1 MKKELFKSTLIY
13 LKNNYLWR
21 HDKNYIRVIFIITVC
36 SGVAFANC
44 NSRHPW
50 LAASFVKTWQFY
62 VLTRC
67 FIGVY
72 MSTPLEE
79 YLSSCNGKPNAAMCS
94 YVANLQQVAEIGPE
108 IAASIVNEL
117 ENQRSHLKLVA
128 SENYCS
134 LNVQAAMGNL
144 LTDKYAEGYP
154 EHRYYGGC
162 VNIDAV
168 ENTAAR
174 EAEKLFGAEYAYVQP
189 HSGADTNLV
198 AYWAILSAKV
208 ETPTLEELGVK
219 SLNDLTAEQFD
230 MLRKRFGNQR
240 LMGLD
245 YSCGGHLTHGYRM
258 NVSARMFESHPYG
271 VEEDTGLLDYD
282 KIEKQAMEVKPLI
295 LLAGYSA
302 YPRKINFKRFRD
314 IADKCGAVLMVDMA
328 HFAGLVAGKAFTDD
342 YDPVK
347 WADIV
352 TTTTHKTLRGP
363 RGALILCKKEYAD
376 YVNKGCPMV
385 LGGPLGHVMAAKAI
399 ALKEANTPAYR
410 EYAGN
415 VVKNAQA
422 LAEACKSLGMP
433 LQTGG
438 TDNHLMLA
446 DVTVYG
452 LTGKQAEAALFN
464 CGITANANALPYDKN
479 GAWWTSGIRIGTPG
493 LTTLGFNTEDMKE
506 VASIIDFVLKGTKPG
521 LTKDGKP
528 AKGKI
533 NLDPKVQEE
542 AKKRVNKLL
551 SAHVLYPEL
560 DLDFLKKEF
569 VK

>member
-1 MKKELFKSTLIY
+1 
-13 LKNNYLWR
+13 
-21 HDKNYIRVIFIITVC
+21 
-36 SGVAFANC
+36 
-44 NSRHPW
+44 
-50 LAASFVKTWQFY
+50 
-62 VLTRC
+62 
-67 FIGVY
+67 
-72 MSTPLEE
+72 MSSPLEN
-79 YLSSCNGKPNAAMCS
+79 YLSSCNGKINTAMTA
-94 YVANLQQVAEIGPE
+94 YVANLEQVAKVSPE
-108 IAASIVNEL
+108 IASSIVNEL
-117 ENQRSHLKLVA
+117 ENQRTHLKLVA

-134 LNVQAAMGNL
+134 LSVQAAMGNL

-168 ENTAAR
+168 ENLAAR
-174 EAEKLFGAEYAYVQP
+174 EAEKLFGADYAYVQP

-198 AYWAILSAKV
+198 AYWAILSKKV

-219 SLNDLTAEQFD
+219 SLGELTDEQFD
-230 MLRKRFGNQR
+230 SLRKKFGNQR

-271 VEEDTGLLDYD
+271 VDKETGLLDYD
-282 KIEKQAMEVKPLI
+282 AIEKQAMEVKPLI
-295 LLAGYSA
+295 LLTGFSA
-302 YPRKINFKRFRD
+302 YPRKINFKRFRE

-328 HFAGLVAGKAFTDD
+328 HFAGLVAGKVFTDD

-363 RGALILCKKEYAD
+363 RGALILCKAEYAD

-399 ALKEANTPAYR
+399 ALKEANTDAYR
-410 EYAGN
+410 QWASN
-415 VVKNAQA
+415 VVKNAKA
-422 LAEACKSLGMP
+422 LAEGCIAHGMP

-438 TDNHLMLA
+438 TENHLMLV
-446 DVTVYG
+446 DVTCYG
-452 LTGKQAEAALFN
+452 LTGKQAEAALFK

-479 GAWWTSGIRIGTPG
+479 GAWWTSGIRIGTPA
-493 LTTLGFNTEDMKE
+493 LTTLGMNENDMKE
-506 VASIIDFVLKGTKPG
+506 VSDIIDFVLKGTKPG
-521 LTKDGKP
+521 LTKEGKP

-533 NLDPKVQEE
+533 EISDETV
-542 AKKRVNKLL
+542 AKARERVNALL
-551 SAHVLYPEL
+551 ASHVLYPEL

>member
-1 MKKELFKSTLIY
+1 MSSPLE
-13 LKNNYLWR
+13 NYL
-21 HDKNYIRVIFIITVC
+21 
-36 SGVAFANC
+36 
-44 NSRHPW
+44 
-50 LAASFVKTWQFY
+50 ASA
-62 VLTRC
+62 
-67 FIGVY
+67 
-72 MSTPLEE
+72 
-79 YLSSCNGKPNAAMCS
+79 NGKPNAAMTA
-94 YVANLQQVAEIGPE
+94 YVANLQQVAQVGPD

-174 EAEKLFGAEYAYVQP
+174 EAEALFGADYAYVQP

-198 AYWAILSAKV
+198 AYWAILSKKV

-219 SLNDLTAEQFD
+219 SLGDLTDEQFD

-271 VEEDTGLLDYD
+271 VDRETGLLDYD
-282 KIEKQAMEVKPLI
+282 AIEKQAMEVKPLI
-295 LLAGYSA
+295 LLTGFSA
-302 YPRKINFKRFRD
+302 YPRKINFRRFRE

-328 HFAGLVAGKAFTDD
+328 HFAGLVAGKVLTDD
-342 YDPVK
+342 FDPVK
-347 WADIV
+347 WADVV

-363 RGALILCKKEYAD
+363 RGAMILCKAEYAD

-399 ALKEANTPAYR
+399 AFKEARTPAYQ
-410 EYAGN
+410 EYAHN

-422 LAEACKSLGMP
+422 LADACKSKGMI

-438 TDNHLMLA
+438 TENHLMLV
-446 DVTVYG
+446 DVTTYG
-452 LTGKQAEAALFN
+452 LTGKQAEAALFK
-464 CGITANANALPYDKN
+464 CGVTANANALPYDKN

-493 LTTLGFNTEDMKE
+493 LTTLGMGVEEMKE
-506 VASIIDFVLKGTKPG
+506 VAEIIDLVLKGTKPG

-533 NLDPKVQEE
+533 ELDPAVE
-542 AKKRVNKLL
+542 AEGKKRVQTLL
-551 SAHVLYPEL
+551 HKFALYPEL

>member
-1 MKKELFKSTLIY
+1 
-13 LKNNYLWR
+13 
-21 HDKNYIRVIFIITVC
+21 
-36 SGVAFANC
+36 
-44 NSRHPW
+44 
-50 LAASFVKTWQFY
+50 
-62 VLTRC
+62 
-67 FIGVY
+67 
-72 MSTPLEE
+72 MSSPLEN
-79 YLSSCNGKPNAAMCS
+79 YLSSCGRKPNAAMCA
-94 YVANLQQVAEIGPE
+94 YVANLQTVSEVAPD
-108 IAASIVNEL
+108 IASSVVNEI

-134 LNVQAAMGNL
+134 LSVQAAMGNL

-162 VNIDAV
+162 VNVDAV
-168 ENTAAR
+168 ESTAAK
-174 EAEKLFGAEYAYVQP
+174 EAMELFGADYAYVQP

-230 MLRKRFGNQR
+230 MLRHKFGNQK

-245 YSCGGHLTHGYRM
+245 YSCGGHLTHGYKM

-271 VEEDTGLLDYD
+271 VNPETGLLDYD
-282 KIEKQAMEVKPLI
+282 AIEKQAMEVKPLI
-295 LLAGYSA
+295 LLTGFSA
-302 YPRKINFKRFRD
+302 YPRKIDFKRFRA

-328 HFAGLVAGKAFTDD
+328 HFAGLVAGKVFTGD

-363 RGALILCKKEYAD
+363 RGAIILCKKEFEE

-385 LGGPLGHVMAAKAI
+385 LGGPLPHVMAAKAV
-399 ALKEANTPAYR
+399 AFKEAKTPSYQAW
-410 EYAGN
+410 AAQ
-415 VVKNAQA
+415 VVKNAQT
-422 LAEACKSLGMP
+422 LAESLKGYGVP

-438 TDNHLMLA
+438 TDNHLMLC

-452 LTGKQAEAALFN
+452 LTGKQAEAALFA

-479 GAWWTSGIRIGTPG
+479 GAWWTSGVRLGTPA
-493 LTTLGFNTEDMKE
+493 LTKLGMNENDMKE
-506 VASIIDFVLKGTKPG
+506 VASIVDYVLKNTKPG
-521 LTKDGKP
+521 LTKEGKP

-533 NLDPKVQEE
+533 DISDETISE
-542 AKKRVNKLL
+542 ARKRVNALL

-569 VK
+569 VNA

>member
-1 MKKELFKSTLIY
+1 
-13 LKNNYLWR
+13 
-21 HDKNYIRVIFIITVC
+21 
-36 SGVAFANC
+36 
-44 NSRHPW
+44 
-50 LAASFVKTWQFY
+50 
-62 VLTRC
+62 
-67 FIGVY
+67 
-72 MSTPLEE
+72 MSTPLEN
-79 YLSSCNGKPNAAMCS
+79 YLASCGGKPNAAMTA
-94 YVANLQQVAEIGPE
+94 YVANLQQVAAVGSD
-108 IAASIVNEL
+108 IAASVVNEL

-134 LNVQAAMGNL
+134 LNVQSAMGNL

-174 EAEKLFGAEYAYVQP
+174 EAEALFGADYAYVQP

-219 SLNDLTAEQFD
+219 SLGELTDAQFD
-230 MLRKRFGNQR
+230 ELRKKFGNQK

-271 VEEDTGLLDYD
+271 VSKETGLLDYD
-282 KIEKQAMEVKPLI
+282 AIEKQAMEVKPLI
-295 LLAGYSA
+295 LLTGYSA
-302 YPRKINFKRFRD
+302 YPRKINFKRFRE

-328 HFAGLVAGKAFTDD
+328 HFAGLVAGKVFEGD

-363 RGALILCKKEYAD
+363 RGAMILCKKEFAD

-399 ALKEANTPAYR
+399 AFKEARTPAYQ
-410 EYAGN
+410 EYAHN
-415 VVKNAQA
+415 VVKNAAA
-422 LAEACKSLGMP
+422 LAEACQSKGMV

-438 TDNHLMLA
+438 TENHLMLV
-446 DVTVYG
+446 DVTTYG
-452 LTGKQAEAALFN
+452 LTGKQAEAALFK
-464 CGITANANALPYDKN
+464 CGVTANANALPYDKN

-493 LTTLGFNTEDMKE
+493 LTTLGMGTEEMKE
-506 VASIIDFVLKGTKPG
+506 VAEIIDLVLKGTKPG
-521 LTKDGKP
+521 LTKEGKP

-533 NLDPKVQEE
+533 ELDPSVE
-542 AKKRVNKLL
+542 AEGKKRVQALL
-551 SAHVLYPEL
+551 GKFVLYPEL

>member
-1 MKKELFKSTLIY
+1 
-13 LKNNYLWR
+13 
-21 HDKNYIRVIFIITVC
+21 
-36 SGVAFANC
+36 
-44 NSRHPW
+44 
-50 LAASFVKTWQFY
+50 
-62 VLTRC
+62 
-67 FIGVY
+67 
-72 MSTPLEE
+72 MSTPLEN
-79 YLSSCNGKPNAAMCS
+79 YLANCGGKPTAAMCS
-94 YVANLQQVAEIGPE
+94 YVANLQQVSEAGPD
-108 IAASIVNEL
+108 IAAAIVSEI

-162 VNIDAV
+162 VNIDTV
-168 ENTAAR
+168 ENIAAH
-174 EAEKLFGAEYAYVQP
+174 EAEALFGADYAYVQP

-230 MLRKRFGNQR
+230 MLRKRFGNQK

-245 YSCGGHLTHGYRM
+245 YSCGGHLTHGYKM

-271 VEEDTGLLDYD
+271 VDKETGLLDYD
-282 KIEKQAMEVKPLI
+282 AIEKQAMEIKPLI
-295 LLAGYSA
+295 LLTGYSA
-302 YPRKINFKRFRD
+302 YPRKINFRRFRE

-328 HFAGLVAGKAFTDD
+328 HFAGLVAGKVFEGD

-363 RGALILCKKEYAD
+363 RGAMILCKKEFED

-385 LGGPLGHVMAAKAI
+385 LGGPLGHIMAAKAI
-399 ALKEANTPAYR
+399 AFKEARTPAYQ
-410 EYAGN
+410 EYAHN

-422 LAEACKSLGMP
+422 LALSCMAHGMP

-438 TDNHLMLA
+438 TDNHLMLV

-452 LTGKQAEAALFN
+452 LTGKQAEAALFQ
-464 CGITANANALPYDKN
+464 CGVTANANALPYDKN

-493 LTTLGFNTEDMKE
+493 LTTLGMNEDDMKE
-506 VASIIDFVLKGTKPG
+506 VADIIDFVLKGTKPG
-521 LTKDGKP
+521 VTKDGKP

-533 NLDPKVQEE
+533 VLDPEVQTKARE
-542 AKKRVNKLL
+542 RVNALL
-551 SAHVLYPEL
+551 HKHVLYPEL

>member
-1 MKKELFKSTLIY
+1 
-13 LKNNYLWR
+13 
-21 HDKNYIRVIFIITVC
+21 
-36 SGVAFANC
+36 
-44 NSRHPW
+44 
-50 LAASFVKTWQFY
+50 
-62 VLTRC
+62 
-67 FIGVY
+67 

-79 YLSSCNGKPNAAMCS
+79 YLTLCGGKPNASMCA
-94 YVANLQQVAEIGPE
+94 YVANLQQVASVDSK

-134 LNVQAAMGNL
+134 LAVQAAMGNL

-168 ENTAAR
+168 ENNAAR
-174 EAEKLFGAEYAYVQP
+174 EAEKLFGADYAYVQP

-219 SLNDLTAEQFD
+219 SLAELKDEQFD

-271 VEEDTGLLDYD
+271 VDETTGLLDYD
-282 KIEKQAMEVKPLI
+282 KIERQAMEVKPLI

-302 YPRKINFKRFRD
+302 YPRAINFRRFRE

-328 HFAGLVAGKAFTDD
+328 HFAGLVAGKVFTDD
-342 YDPVK
+342 FDPVK

-363 RGALILCKKEYAD
+363 RGAMILCKKEYAD

-399 ALKEANTPAYR
+399 AFKEANTASYR
-410 EYAGN
+410 EYTQN
-415 VVKNAQA
+415 VVKNAKA
-422 LAEACKSLGMP
+422 LSEACKSLGFP
-433 LQTGG
+433 VQTGG
-438 TDNHLMLA
+438 TDNHLMLL

-452 LTGKQAEAALFN
+452 LTGKQAEAALFA
-464 CGITANANALPYDKN
+464 CGVTVNANALPYDKN
-479 GAWWTSGIRIGTPG
+479 GAWWTSGIRIGTPA
-493 LTTLGFNTEDMKE
+493 LTSLGFVEDEMKE
-506 VASIIDFVLKGTKPG
+506 VASIIDLVLKGTKPG

-533 NLDPKVQEE
+533 ELDPEIQKE
-542 AKKRVNKLL
+542 AKKRVSALL
-551 SAHVLYPEL
+551 SSHVLYPEL
-560 DLDFLKKEF
+560 DLDFLKKQF

>member
-1 MKKELFKSTLIY
+1 M
-13 LKNNYLWR
+13 
-21 HDKNYIRVIFIITVC
+21 
-36 SGVAFANC
+36 
-44 NSRHPW
+44 
-50 LAASFVKTWQFY
+50 
-62 VLTRC
+62 
-67 FIGVY
+67 
-72 MSTPLEE
+72 TPLEE
-79 YLSSCNGKPNAAMCS
+79 YLELCNGKPNVAMTS
-94 YVANLQQVAEIGPE
+94 YVSNLQQVQAVAPE
-108 IAASIVNEL
+108 IASSIVSEL

-174 EAEKLFGAEYAYVQP
+174 EAEALFGADYAYVQP

-198 AYWAILSAKV
+198 AYWAILSKKV
-208 ETPTLEELGVK
+208 ETPTLQEIGVK
-219 SLNDLTAEQFD
+219 SLAELTDAQFD
-230 MLRKRFGNQR
+230 ELRHRFGNQR

-271 VEEDTGLLDYD
+271 VDKDTGLLDYD
-282 KIEKQAMEVKPLI
+282 AIEKQAMEVKPLI
-295 LLAGYSA
+295 LLAGFSA
-302 YPRKINFKRFRD
+302 YPRKIDFKRFRE

-328 HFAGLVAGKAFTDD
+328 HFAGLIAGKVFTGD

-363 RGALILCKKEYAD
+363 RGALILCKAEYAD

-385 LGGPLGHVMAAKAI
+385 LGGPLGHVMAAKAV
-399 ALKEANTPAYR
+399 ALKEARTP
-410 EYAGN
+410 EYQKYAQN
-415 VVKNAQA
+415 VVKNAKA
-422 LAEACKSLGMP
+422 LAASCIEHGMT

-438 TDNHLMLA
+438 TDNHLMLV
-446 DVTVYG
+446 DVSTYG
-452 LTGKQAEAALFN
+452 LTGKQAEAALFK
-464 CGITANANALPYDKN
+464 CGVTANANALPYDKN

-493 LTTLGFNTEDMKE
+493 LTTLGMNENDMKE
-506 VASIIDFVLKGTKPG
+506 VAGIIDFVLKGTKPG
-521 LTKDGKP
+521 ITKEGKP

-533 NLDPKVQEE
+533 VLDEAVEAE
-542 AKKRVNKLL
+542 AKKRVQNLL
-551 SAHVLYPEL
+551 SQHVLYPEL
-560 DLDFLKKEF
+560 DLELLKKWF
-569 VK
+569 C

>member
-1 MKKELFKSTLIY
+1 MY
-13 LKNNYLWR
+13 
-21 HDKNYIRVIFIITVC
+21 
-36 SGVAFANC
+36 
-44 NSRHPW
+44 
-50 LAASFVKTWQFY
+50 
-62 VLTRC
+62 
-67 FIGVY
+67 
-72 MSTPLEE
+72 TPLEE
-79 YLSSCNGKPNAAMCS
+79 YLTLCGGKPNASMCA
-94 YVANLQQVAEIGPE
+94 YVANLQQVASVDSK

-134 LNVQAAMGNL
+134 LAVQAAMGNL

-168 ENTAAR
+168 ENNAAR
-174 EAEKLFGAEYAYVQP
+174 EAEKLFGADYAYVQP

-219 SLNDLTAEQFD
+219 SLVELKDEQFD

-271 VEEDTGLLDYD
+271 VDEKTGLLDYD
-282 KIEKQAMEVKPLI
+282 KIERQAMEVKPLI

-302 YPRKINFKRFRD
+302 YPRAINFRRFRE

-328 HFAGLVAGKAFTDD
+328 HFAGLVAGKVFTDD
-342 YDPVK
+342 FDPVK

-363 RGALILCKKEYAD
+363 RGAMILCKKEYAD

-399 ALKEANTPAYR
+399 AFKEANTASYR
-410 EYAGN
+410 EYAQN
-415 VVKNAQA
+415 VVKNAKA
-422 LAEACKSLGMP
+422 LSEACKSLGFP
-433 LQTGG
+433 VQTGG
-438 TDNHLMLA
+438 TDNHLMLL

-452 LTGKQAEAALFN
+452 LTGKQAEAALFA
-464 CGITANANALPYDKN
+464 CGVTVNANALPYDKN
-479 GAWWTSGIRIGTPG
+479 GAWWTSGIRIGTPA
-493 LTTLGFNTEDMKE
+493 LTTLGFVEDEMKE
-506 VASIIDFVLKGTKPG
+506 VASIIDLVLKGTKPG

-533 NLDPKVQEE
+533 ELDPHVQKE
-542 AKKRVNKLL
+542 AKKRVSSLL
-551 SAHVLYPEL
+551 SSHVLYPEL
-560 DLDFLKKEF
+560 DLDLLKKQFAE
-569 VK
+569 

>member
-1 MKKELFKSTLIY
+1 
-13 LKNNYLWR
+13 
-21 HDKNYIRVIFIITVC
+21 
-36 SGVAFANC
+36 
-44 NSRHPW
+44 
-50 LAASFVKTWQFY
+50 
-62 VLTRC
+62 
-67 FIGVY
+67 
-72 MSTPLEE
+72 MSTSLEE
-79 YLSSCNGKPNAAMCS
+79 YLTLCGGKPNASMCA
-94 YVANLQQVAEIGPE
+94 YVANLQQVASVDSK

-134 LNVQAAMGNL
+134 LAVQAAMGNL

-168 ENTAAR
+168 ENNAAR
-174 EAEKLFGAEYAYVQP
+174 EAEKLFGADYAYVQP

-219 SLNDLTAEQFD
+219 SLAELKDEQFD

-271 VEEDTGLLDYD
+271 VDEKTGLLDYE
-282 KIEKQAMEVKPLI
+282 KIERQAMEVKPLI

-302 YPRKINFKRFRD
+302 YPRAINFRRFRE

-328 HFAGLVAGKAFTDD
+328 HFAGLVAGKVFTDD
-342 YDPVK
+342 FDPVK

-363 RGALILCKKEYAD
+363 RGAMILCKKEYAD

-399 ALKEANTPAYR
+399 AFKEANTASYR
-410 EYAGN
+410 GSAQN
-415 VVKNAQA
+415 VVKNAKA
-422 LAEACKSLGMP
+422 LSEACKSLGFP
-433 LQTGG
+433 VQTGG
-438 TDNHLMLA
+438 TDNHLMLL

-452 LTGKQAEAALFN
+452 LTGKQAEAALFA
-464 CGITANANALPYDKN
+464 CGVTVNANALPYDKN
-479 GAWWTSGIRIGTPG
+479 GAWWTSGIRIGTPA
-493 LTTLGFNTEDMKE
+493 LTTLGFVEDEMKE
-506 VASIIDFVLKGTKPG
+506 VASIIDLVLKGTKPG

-528 AKGKI
+528 ANGKI
-533 NLDPKVQEE
+533 ELDPHVQKE
-542 AKKRVNKLL
+542 AKKRVSALL
-551 SAHVLYPEL
+551 SSHVLYPEL
-560 DLDFLKKEF
+560 DLDFLKKQFAE
-569 VK
+569 

>member
-1 MKKELFKSTLIY
+1 MSSPLE
-13 LKNNYLWR
+13 NYL
-21 HDKNYIRVIFIITVC
+21 
-36 SGVAFANC
+36 
-44 NSRHPW
+44 
-50 LAASFVKTWQFY
+50 AS
-62 VLTRC
+62 C
-67 FIGVY
+67 G
-72 MSTPLEE
+72 
-79 YLSSCNGKPNAAMCS
+79 GKPSAAMCA
-94 YVANLQQVAEIGPE
+94 YVANLQQVAQVGPD
-108 IAASIVNEL
+108 IAASVVNEL

-134 LNVQAAMGNL
+134 LNVQSAMGNL

-174 EAEKLFGAEYAYVQP
+174 EAEALFGADYAYVQP

-198 AYWAILSAKV
+198 AYWAILSKKV

-219 SLNDLTAEQFD
+219 SLGELTDAQFD
-230 MLRKRFGNQR
+230 DLRKRFGNQK

-271 VEEDTGLLDYD
+271 VSKETGLLDYD
-282 KIEKQAMEVKPLI
+282 AIEKQAMEVKPLI
-295 LLAGYSA
+295 LLTGFSA
-302 YPRKINFKRFRD
+302 YPRKINFRRFRE

-328 HFAGLVAGKAFTDD
+328 HFAGLVAGKVLTDD

-347 WADIV
+347 WADVV

-363 RGALILCKKEYAD
+363 RGAMILCKSEYAD

-385 LGGPLGHVMAAKAI
+385 LGGPLGHIMAAKAI
-399 ALKEANTPAYR
+399 AFKEARTQAYQD
-410 EYAGN
+410 YAHN
-415 VVKNAQA
+415 VVKNAQV
-422 LAEACKSLGMP
+422 LAESCMAKGMI

-438 TDNHLMLA
+438 TDNHLMLV
-446 DVTVYG
+446 DVTTYG
-452 LTGKQAEAALFN
+452 LTGKQAEAALFK
-464 CGITANANALPYDKN
+464 CGVTANANALPYDKN

-493 LTTLGFNTEDMKE
+493 LTTLGMGTEEMKE
-506 VASIIDFVLKGTKPG
+506 VADIIDLVLKGTKPG
-521 LTKDGKP
+521 LTKEGKP

-533 NLDPKVQEE
+533 ELDPAVE
-542 AKKRVNKLL
+542 AEGKKRVQALL
-551 SAHVLYPEL
+551 QKFVLYPEL

>member
-1 MKKELFKSTLIY
+1 MKNKRKGY
-13 LKNNYLWR
+13 LK
-21 HDKNYIRVIFIITVC
+21 
-36 SGVAFANC
+36 S
-44 NSRHPW
+44 
-50 LAASFVKTWQFY
+50 
-62 VLTRC
+62 
-67 FIGVY
+67 
-72 MSTPLEE
+72 MSTPLEN
-79 YLSSCNGKPNAAMCS
+79 YLASCKGKPNPAMTA
-94 YVANLQQVAEIGPE
+94 YVANLQQVAAVGPE
-108 IAASIVNEL
+108 VAASIVNEL

-168 ENTAAR
+168 ENCAAR
-174 EAEKLFGAEYAYVQP
+174 EAEALFGAEYAYVQP

-198 AYWAILSAKV
+198 AYWAILSARI

-219 SLNDLTAEQFD
+219 SLNDLTNEQFED
-230 MLRKRFGNQR
+230 LRKRFGNQR

-271 VEEDTGLLDYD
+271 VDKETGLLDYD
-282 KIEKQAMEVKPLI
+282 AIEKQAMEVKPLI
-295 LLAGYSA
+295 LLTGFSA
-302 YPRKINFKRFRD
+302 YPRKINFRRFRE

-328 HFAGLVAGKAFTDD
+328 HFAGLVAGKVFTDD

-363 RGALILCKKEYAD
+363 RGALILCKKEFAD

-399 ALKEANTPAYR
+399 ALKEARTP
-410 EYAGN
+410 EYQKWAHD
-415 VVKNAQA
+415 VVKNAVA
-422 LAEACKSLGMP
+422 LADGCKSYGMR
-433 LQTGG
+433 LQTDG
-438 TDNHLMLA
+438 TENHLMLV
-446 DVTVYG
+446 DVTGYG
-452 LTGKQAEAALFN
+452 LTGKQAEAALFK
-464 CGITANANALPYDKN
+464 CGVTANANALPYDKN

-493 LTTLGFNTEDMKE
+493 LTTLGMNEEDMKE
-506 VASIIDFVLKGTKPG
+506 VASIIDFVLKNTQPG
-521 LTKDGKP
+521 LTKEGKA

-533 NLDPKVQEE
+533 EISDETV
-542 AKKRVNKLL
+542 AAARKRVDALL
-551 SAHVLYPEL
+551 NSHVLYPEL

-569 VK
+569 C

>member
-1 MKKELFKSTLIY
+1 MAIVKTKELYMPTSLE
-13 LKNNYLWR
+13 
-21 HDKNYIRVIFIITVC
+21 NYI
-36 SGVAFANC
+36 A
-44 NSRHPW
+44 
-50 LAASFVKTWQFY
+50 
-62 VLTRC
+62 
-67 FIGVY
+67 
-72 MSTPLEE
+72 
-79 YLSSCNGKPNAAMCS
+79 SCNGKPNPAMTA
-94 YVANLQQVAEIGPE
+94 YVANLQQVDAVGPD
-108 IAASIVNEL
+108 IAAAIVSEL

-162 VNIDAV
+162 VNIDTV

-174 EAEKLFGAEYAYVQP
+174 EAEALFGADYAYVQP

-219 SLNDLTAEQFD
+219 SLNDLTEEQFD
-230 MLRKRFGNQR
+230 MLRKRFGNQK

-245 YSCGGHLTHGYRM
+245 YSCGGHLTHGYKM

-271 VEEDTGLLDYD
+271 VDRETGLLDYD
-282 KIEKQAMEVKPLI
+282 AIEKQAMEVKPLI
-295 LLAGYSA
+295 LLTGYSA
-302 YPRKINFKRFRD
+302 YPRKINFKRFRE

-328 HFAGLVAGKAFTDD
+328 HFAGLVAGKVFTDD

-363 RGALILCKKEYAD
+363 RGAMILCKKEFED

-385 LGGPLGHVMAAKAI
+385 LGGPLGHIMAAKAI
-399 ALKEANTPAYR
+399 AFKEARQKDYK
-410 EYAGN
+410 EYAHN
-415 VVKNAQA
+415 VVKNAKA
-422 LAEACKSLGMP
+422 LAKACMAHGMR

-438 TDNHLMLA
+438 TDNHLMLV
-446 DVTVYG
+446 DVTSYG
-452 LTGKQAEAALFN
+452 LTGKQAEAALFK
-464 CGITANANALPYDKN
+464 CGVTANANALPYDKN

-493 LTTLGFNTEDMKE
+493 LTTLGMNENDMEE
-506 VASIIDFVLKGTKPG
+506 VADIIDFVLKETKPG
-521 LTKDGKP
+521 VTKDGKP

-533 NLDPKVQEE
+533 EISDDTVTA
-542 AKKRVNKLL
+542 AKSKVNKLL
-551 SAHVLYPEL
+551 KEHVLYPEL
-560 DLDFLKKEF
+560 DIDFLKREF
-569 VK
+569 VKA